1 MKAGH
6 GGTSVQRNDVEFA
19 HEDISMDARPLGAWM
34 IIIRVENKRLAL
46 ARGERRWG
54 EGFEERGKRCFI
66 LFYY

>member
-46 ARGERRWG
+46 ADR
-54 EGFEERGKRCFI
+54 KSVV
-66 LFYY
+66 